1 MGTQL
6 NVSLIVE
13 CALVNEDLSKIETK
27 VTFKKRKKMIKSQK
41 KKRNNLKRTYL
52 LKVFGFRFFSTTF
65 FTFLRKKNNDVIFIL
80 KMSLRKTSSITCW
93 GDKLFYVF
101 CLIKN
106 TKKPFNE
113 KVDLNKL

>member
-1 MGTQL
+1 MYKA
-6 NVSLIVE
+6 
-13 CALVNEDLSKIETK
+13 C
-27 VTFKKRKKMIKSQK
+27 FKD
-41 KKRNNLKRTYL
+41 
-52 LKVFGFRFFSTTF
+52 FF
-65 FTFLRKKNNDVIFIL
+65 FTDIFYFSSKKNNDVIFIL

-113 KVDLNKL
+113 K

>member
-1 MGTQL
+1 M
-6 NVSLIVE
+6 NVFAESFWFSFVSTKSCSRYDLMHSDQIVGGYILE
-13 CALVNEDLSKIETK
+13 NEFEKCIKLVSKI
-27 VTFKKRKKMIKSQK
+27 FSSQ
-41 KKRNNLKRTYL
+41 
-52 LKVFGFRFFSTTF
+52 
-65 FTFLRKKNNDVIFIL
+65 TFLLFFEKNNDVIFIL